1 MNTATLDLPTI
12 NAATRAVVEAI
23 QSAVCQWEQQSQ
35 DAAHD
40 GNLSSALMYQNWAFA
55 ADLMAKTAT
64 TKLTNLLVD
73 AYDQQNPQVTI
84 SITESALLPRQNE
97 GVSARSLKTFHSPYS
112 NNQI

>member
-1 MNTATLDLPTI
+1 MTPATLDLPTI
-12 NAATRAVVEAI
+12 TAATRVVVEAM
-23 QSAVCQWEQQSQ
+23 QSSVCEWEEKSL

-55 ADLMAKTAT
+55 ADLMAKTAA

-84 SITESALLPRQNE
+84 SIPVTAEQLTPQPA
-97 GVSARSLKTFHSPYS
+97 
-112 NNQI
+112 